1 MGDSLPHQSSWNKKT
16 LENPTHEPVY
26 VGMYMCVFMMF
37 IMIFYNSNP
46 VSQVLPFAFYIL
58 YFHFYAIFT
67 LSTKHSTQRA
77 EESLRGTLVTVPTE
91 SSRALTQRF
100 CLWEEQTVKQ
110 MAPNLSDRNWL
121 HLQLSM
127 ERFKPKDALKNSRGW
142 NGRIYLQIIY
152 PIKGNIQNI

>member
-1 MGDSLPHQSSWNKKT
+1 
-16 LENPTHEPVY
+16 
-26 VGMYMCVFMMF
+26 MCVFMIF

-152 PIKGNIQNI
+152 LKRGQYLTYRNIEGIDTTQHQKTK